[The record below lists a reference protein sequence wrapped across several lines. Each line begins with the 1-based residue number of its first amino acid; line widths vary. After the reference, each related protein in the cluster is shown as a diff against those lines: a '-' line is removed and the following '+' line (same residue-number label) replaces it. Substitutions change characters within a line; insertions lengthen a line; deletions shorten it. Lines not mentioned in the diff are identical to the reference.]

1 MKEFVVKLHLMDA
14 STVVCPSFIPASFKC
29 MKEIILEKSSL
40 CANGVEKHSDFPV
53 PFRYMEE
60 FLAG

>member
-1 MKEFVVKLHLMDA
+1 MKELVVKLHLTDA
-14 STVVCPSFIPASFKC
+14 STVSFKC

-60 FLAG
+60 LLAG